1 LKKYQGGGKVVDIID
16 YLMIAGGTY
25 YIMTKIRD
33 DNDDGAKRMLLGI
46 GTGLLVGYKGPEL
59 YRKFVD
65 MKNTTDGKMSR
76 DKLLAAGIG
85 AGAGYLFGDKIM
97 NSARKVGLQKQTE
110 D

>member
-1 LKKYQGGGKVVDIID
+1 MVDIID

-25 YIMTKIRD
+25 YVMTKVRD

-46 GTGLLVGYKGPEL
+46 GAGLLVGYKGPEL
-59 YRKFVD
+59 YKKIVG
-65 MKNTTDGKMSR
+65 MKNTPEGKISR

-97 NSARKVGLQKQTE
+97 NSARKLGNQKQII